1 MLLKPERRGFAQS
14 DFASLQLHYD
24 EQVRQIHV
32 MAEYAQRGLGSMADA
47 LGLAMDYFSLEQD
60 EFLRS
65 WLPDRDRDIS
75 RQTTPQ
81 SWRSIVESL
90 NNPVQ
95 RRIVADDRE
104 QTSVLVLAGPGSGK
118 TRVLV
123 HRIAYLVRVRRENPR
138 GMLALAYNRHSAVE
152 IRRRLAGLIGD
163 DARGVT
169 VLTCHALAMRL
180 VGASF
185 TGSADR
191 LDEGYFRELMEQA
204 TALLRGEGLPPGEA
218 DEYRARLLAG
228 FRWILVDEYQDIGPD
243 QYALISALA
252 GRTLAEEDD
261 RLSLFAVG
269 DDDQN
274 VYAFNGSSTE
284 FIRRFEEDYR
294 AGPVYL
300 TDNYRSTGNIIE
312 AANAVIGPAQQ
323 RMKAGHPIGINRSR
337 AQEPSG
343 GAWTLLDP
351 VARGRVQVL
360 PTGGSPVSQAQVAVA
375 ELQRLAGLA
384 PDWDWSSCAVVA
396 RQWSYLDPVRSL
408 CEMQG
413 IQVQLAN
420 EDFSGVWHLRETRA
434 LVKWL
439 RGRSSPWRGAPT
451 WSSGWS
457 SNPRGYGT
465 NCCGRPRRSTGWR
478 RATGKRRWTTSSNGW
493 RNGGG
498 RRAAAS
504 AGCCC
509 SPHTGPRGWS
519 STTLLCWTVLGTGPD
534 RARRG
539 RGCSAPALLRGHDPR
554 PADPRPGSP
563 PWAAPYPGCPVGRS
577 FGADPPGDGGCP
589 AGGGGTVPP
598 LPAAQPAGRLPELR
612 GAPEAGPA
620 RAPGHCSALARGPA
634 AGPGRG
640 ESLGAPGPKR
650 HGRGPVGARLSCSR
664 RYALCISNGPGD
676 RQLGPRAL
684 GA

>member
-1 MLLKPERRGFAQS
+1 
-14 DFASLQLHYD
+14 
-24 EQVRQIHV
+24 
-32 MAEYAQRGLGSMADA
+32 MAEYAQRGLGSIGDA

-60 EFLRS
+60 EFLRN
-65 WLPDRDRDIS
+65 WLLDRDRDIS

-81 SWRSIVESL
+81 SWRNIVESL

-104 QTSVLVLAGPGSGK
+104 QTNVLVLAGPGSGK

-138 GMLALAYNRHSAVE
+138 GILALAYNRHAAVE
-152 IRRRLAGLIGD
+152 IRQRLASLIGD

-169 VLTCHALAMRL
+169 VMTCHALAMRL
-180 VGASF
+180 VGVSF

-204 TALLRGEGLPPGEA
+204 TALLRGEGLPPGES

-243 QYALISALA
+243 QYDLISALA

-261 RLSLFAVG
+261 KLSLFAVG

-284 FIRRFEEDYR
+284 FIRRFEKDYR

-300 TDNYRSTGNIIE
+300 TDNYRSTANIIE

-323 RMKAGHPIGINRSR
+323 RMKVGHPIGINRAR
-337 AQEPSG
+337 AHEPPG

-360 PTGGSPVSQAQVAVA
+360 ATGGSPVSQAQVAVA

-408 CEMQG
+408 CRDAGYPGAAGQRGLLGRLAPQG
-413 IQVQLAN
+413 DPCPRGMAARSRLRLGSERRPGTVAVAATPGSV
-420 EDFSGVWHLRETRA
+420 ERTAAGGGGGVPAGDRR
-434 LVKWL
+434 
-439 RGRSSPWRGAPT
+439 RGNVGGQHHRVAGGMGQGGAPPPARVAAAHRP
-451 WSSGWS
+451 
-457 SNPRGYGT
+457 PRQGAGVRPP
-465 NCCGRPRRSTGWR
+465 CC
-478 RATGKRRWTTSSNGW
+478 A
-493 RNGGG
+493 G
-498 RRAAAS
+498 RR
-504 AGCCC
+504 
-509 SPHTGPRGWS
+509 
-519 STTLLCWTVLGTGPD
+519 LGPD
-534 RARRG
+534 RNWRG
-539 RGCSAPALLRGHDPR
+539 RGCPAPALLRGHDPG
-554 PADPRPGSP
+554 PADSRPGPP
-563 PWAAPYPGCPVGRS
+563 PWAAPDPG
-577 FGADPPGDGGCP
+577 
-589 AGGGGTVPP
+589 
-598 LPAAQPAGRLPELR
+598 
-612 GAPEAGPA
+612 
-620 RAPGHCSALARGPA
+620 
-634 AGPGRG
+634 
-640 ESLGAPGPKR
+640 
-650 HGRGPVGARLSCSR
+650 
-664 RYALCISNGPGD
+664 
-676 RQLGPRAL
+676 
-684 GA
+684 